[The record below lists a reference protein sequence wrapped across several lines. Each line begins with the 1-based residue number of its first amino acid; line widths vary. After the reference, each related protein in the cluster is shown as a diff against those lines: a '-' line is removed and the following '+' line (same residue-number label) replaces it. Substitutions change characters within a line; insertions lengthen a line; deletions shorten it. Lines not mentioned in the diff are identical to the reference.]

1 MQSLSVSIGER
12 TVAEADAAQSD
23 IAEVG
28 SDVLHDGGAVTA
40 TLYKLSATEP
50 IHVVLDPDA
59 SIGQLVAR
67 LKQVMP
73 RGEFSLL
80 GRRAC
85 VVLLGDA
92 ALLGDEVMK
101 WELSHAYTKIMLTA
115 PVQKTLKLGRAL
127 EFNLIYQFPESIRPQ
142 WNRRVVRRQRNDHVY
157 IGDPVD

>member
-1 MQSLSVSIGER
+1 MQSLSDAIGER
-12 TVAEADAAQSD
+12 SVAEADAVQSD

-59 SIGQLVAR
+59 SIGQLVVR
-67 LKQVMP
+67 LKQVML

-80 GRRAC
+80 GRRAS
-85 VVLLGDA
+85 VILLGDA

-115 PVQKTLKLGRAL
+115 PVQNTLRLGQGSG
-127 EFNLIYQFPESIRPQ
+127 IQFEISISRVDTTPVEPPCGPEAAQRPCLY
-142 WNRRVVRRQRNDHVY
+142 R
-157 IGDPVD
+157 

>member
-1 MQSLSVSIGER
+1 MQSLNGSIGER

-28 SDVLHDGGAVTA
+28 SDVPQGGGAVPA

-50 IHVVLDPDA
+50 IHVFLDPDA

-73 RGEFSLL
+73 RWEFILL
-80 GRRAC
+80 VRRAS

-92 ALLGDEVMK
+92 AMLGDEVMK
-101 WELSHAYTKIMLTA
+101 WELSDAYTKIMWTA
-115 PVQKTLKLGRAL
+115 PVQNTLKLGRSL
-127 EFNLIYQFPESIRPQ
+127 EFNLIYQFPESIQPQ
-142 WNRRVVRRQRNDHVY
+142 WNRRVVRRQRGGHVY
-157 IGDPVD
+157 IGEEVD